1 MRITE
6 SRLRQVIREV
16 INEDV
21 NPGSGMSMAIQKGN
35 VGSKQ
40 DRIKLVE
47 DELTKT
53 YDWFK
58 NTVFPAVEGNEWP
71 IIVDQAYA
79 ISFLFGTMDGNADP
93 KTSKIFI
100 PLQKILNAEDKYI
113 VNFPATLGKEALLYN
128 RMSLTEMYKMLEDS
142 VLSFKL
148 SVPMESFPD

>member
-21 NPGSGMSMAIQKGN
+21 NPGSGMSMATQKAN
-35 VGSKQ
+35 VVRKQ

-79 ISFLFGTMDGNADP
+79 ISFMGGAMDGNADP
-93 KTSKIFI
+93 KTSRLFI
-100 PLQKILNAEDKYI
+100 YPGQQILSAEDKYN
-113 VNFPATLGKEALLYN
+113 VNDPSNPN
-128 RMSLTEMYKMLEDS
+128 RPSLMSLTEMYHYLENS

-148 SVPMESFPD
+148 NVPMESFPD

>member
-21 NPGSGMSMAIQKGN
+21 NPGSGMSMATQKAN
-35 VGSKQ
+35 VVRKQ

-79 ISFLFGTMDGNADP
+79 ISFKYGAMDGNADP
-93 KTSKIFI
+93 KTSRVFI
-100 PLQKILNAEDKYI
+100 PLQKILNAEDKYN
-113 VNFPATLGKEALLYN
+113 VNDPFQPN
-128 RMSLTEMYKMLEDS
+128 RPSLMSLTEMYHYLENS

-148 SVPMESFPD
+148 NVPMESFPD